1 MNDKIRLFNPD
12 AKIYLDYDLRILW
25 EILVLVRNETGSLAA
40 QVLREYEDTLIEAAR
55 LEESER
61 VREAEQRINEVL
73 NKEIE

>member
-61 VREAEQRINEVL
+61 VREAEGRINEVL